1 MVAFRS
7 QAVDTAQYLGVLLK
21 IIVNAV
27 SAKIGGAATYIA
39 QFLQNVSAAAPNSQ
53 FLVFLPP
60 ETIQKNSA
68 LPDNVRQIP
77 TRVDLTKPWRRL
89 WWDQVTLRRFVKKQK
104 PDILFSTANFGM
116 LHCPVRQILLVRNA
130 LYFSKTFEEMF
141 LRKYLLRWKIAFK
154 LRRWLVCESVRHA
167 DLVMTPTATMLEE
180 LRQFVKIPLDKALV
194 NPYGQSIFETRCQ
207 LGDGRAA
214 DRQLGKGAPIRLL
227 FVSHY
232 REHKN
237 LTTLLKAIPLLNRE
251 VSGKFHLT
259 TTVNPRGEDARWT
272 LTVATDLAL
281 ASQSDIRDSLRAI
294 GPLNPAE
301 TRSLY
306 EDADIFVFPSLTESF
321 GFPLVEAMAH
331 GLPVVA
337 ADTPVNREVCQEA
350 ALYFPPLDFEALAV
364 QVERVATDDSLRGKL
379 GAAGRER
386 VASCFSWRTHVERVL
401 KAAHALVVASPRKAS
416 TPSILSRPDQ
426 T

>member
-1 MVAFRS
+1 MKFV
-7 QAVDTAQYLGVLLK
+7 
-21 IIVNAV
+21 INAV
-27 SAKIGGAATYIA
+27 SAKTGGGVTYITH
-39 QFLQNVSAAAPNSQ
+39 FLHTISAAAPDFQ
-53 FLVFLPP
+53 FLVFLPSETVEKNTGLP
-60 ETIQKNSA
+60 E
-68 LPDNVRQIP
+68 NVRQIP

-89 WWDQVTLRRFVKKQK
+89 WWDQVTLRRFVTKQK
-104 PDILFSTANFGM
+104 PDVLFSIANFGM
-116 LHCPVRQILLVRNA
+116 LYCPVRQILLVQNA

-167 DLVMTPTATMLEE
+167 DLVMTPTTATLEE

-194 NPYGQSIFETRCQ
+194 NPYGQPIFETRRQ
-207 LGDGRAA
+207 LGDGQAA
-214 DRQLGKGAPIRLL
+214 DRQLGKAAPIRLL
-227 FVSHY
+227 YVSYY

-237 LTTLLKAIPLLNRE
+237 LATLLKAIPSLNRTA
-251 VSGKFHLT
+251 SARFHLT
-259 TTVNPRGEDARWT
+259 TTVDPRGEDARWT
-272 LTVATDLAL
+272 LTGAADLAL
-281 ASQSDIRDSLRAI
+281 ASQDDIRDSLKAI
-294 GPLNPAE
+294 GPLSPPE

-386 VASCFSWRTHVERVL
+386 VASCFCWRTHVERVL
-401 KAAHALVVASPRKAS
+401 KAAQALVAAFPRKAS
-416 TPSILSRPDQ
+416 TPSILSWPGQ